1 MNLKRFP
8 IFAVLAEILLILM
21 VARCGFCR
29 PHNLPSQSNRENM
42 PKIRQLMNGCS
53 NKFVYLNGNKPR
65 ANGAPNTTEGQL
77 YIKPLNIEGRVSIQ
91 SVSTRK
97 FLCFSRKGRPEL
109 KATFRNKYCE
119 FQEEVMNGYVVYNS
133 AFNDRWSLG
142 FSKKGSPQI
151 SSKLKNPKCKRFIK
165 YNVVEKEPEKSVQ
178 TMIADFVNSLFDKNL
193 LHKISSKTVSDKKK
207 DDFSESTF
215 AKDVLEPVLP
225 KKRKD
230 RIERWVSGTIKHQR
244 KKGSDNVAQT
254 LRVDAK
260 TRTRETGGNRRL
272 KKKYRSR
279 SVNGDQT

>member
-1 MNLKRFP
+1 M
-8 IFAVLAEILLILM
+8 
-21 VARCGFCR
+21 
-29 PHNLPSQSNRENM
+29 
-42 PKIRQLMNGCS
+42 
-53 NKFVYLNGNKPR
+53 
-65 ANGAPNTTEGQL
+65 
-77 YIKPLNIEGRVSIQ
+77 
-91 SVSTRK
+91 
-97 FLCFSRKGRPEL
+97 
-109 KATFRNKYCE
+109 
-119 FQEEVMNGYVVYNS
+119 MNGYVVYNS